1 MNILKQT
8 TNSGKVTIAAV
19 AAALA
24 IALAVTGL
32 FFWNRLTNNTNTISA
47 ASNMSAPASVTASSS
62 AQSSPL
68 AKATK
73 TSTATTHT
81 PTPTPTPAVTASTM
95 PPCED
100 GTLAPDGTCLH
111 PASVKWLSDLLPDP
125 TTVDRTDPDA
135 VCAAYVITYQTWDA
149 SRDITTAYASI
160 RSSVYE
166 TPEIRGNHI
175 PNPDVVK
182 GQGEFLPL
190 VPGKSHTTVT
200 IKYIVTDGEHRNPER
215 IPGRWFRTVGF
226 VRTYADGS
234 HEPVSSWA
242 FISLTKQKDGTWA
255 VSDSDWHY

>member
-8 TNSGKVTIAAV
+8 TNSSKAAVAAV

-24 IALAVTGL
+24 IVLAVTGV
-32 FFWNRLTNNTNTISA
+32 FFWSRLTNNTNTVSA
-47 ASNMSAPASVTASSS
+47 ASNMSASASVTASSS

-68 AKATK
+68 AKAT
-73 TSTATTHT
+73 TTPT
-81 PTPTPTPAVTASTM
+81 PTPTPTPAVTVSSM

-125 TTVDRTDPDA
+125 TTVDRHDPDA

-200 IKYIVTDGEHRNPER
+200 IKYIFTAGEHNNPER
-215 IPGRWFRTVGF
+215 IPGRWLRTVGF

-242 FISLTKQKDGTWA
+242 VISLTKQEDGIWA
-255 VSDSDWHY
+255 VSNSDWHY

>member
-8 TNSGKVTIAAV
+8 TNSGKATIAAV

-24 IALAVTGL
+24 IALAVTGV

-47 ASNMSAPASVTASSS
+47 ASNMSTAASVTTSSS
-62 AQSSPL
+62 AHSSPL
-68 AKATK
+68 AKAT
-73 TSTATTHT
+73 TTPTATT
-81 PTPTPTPAVTASTM
+81 PTPTPTPTPTVTASSM

-125 TTVDRTDPDA
+125 TTVDRHDPDA

-215 IPGRWFRTVGF
+215 IPGRWLRTVGF

-242 FISLTKQKDGTWA
+242 FISG
-255 VSDSDWHY
+255 SS

>member
-8 TNSGKVTIAAV
+8 TNSSKAAV

-24 IALAVTGL
+24 IVLAVTGV
-32 FFWNRLTNNTNTISA
+32 FFWSRLTNNTNTISA
-47 ASNMSAPASVTASSS
+47 ASNMSAPVSVTTSSS

-68 AKATK
+68 VKAT
-73 TSTATTHT
+73 TTPT
-81 PTPTPTPAVTASTM
+81 PTPTPTPAVTASSM

-111 PASVKWLSDLLPDP
+111 PASVKWLRDLLPDP

-200 IKYIVTDGEHRNPER
+200 IKYIVTDGENNNPER
-215 IPGRWFRTVGF
+215 IPGRWLRTVGF

-242 FISLTKQKDGTWA
+242 FISLTKQEDGTWA
-255 VSDSDWHY
+255 VSNSDWHY

>member
-8 TNSGKVTIAAV
+8 TNSSKAAVAAV

-24 IALAVTGL
+24 IVLAVTGV
-32 FFWNRLTNNTNTISA
+32 FFWSRLTNNTNTISA
-47 ASNMSAPASVTASSS
+47 ASNMSAPASATISSS
-62 AQSSPL
+62 VQSSPR
-68 AKATK
+68 ARATK
-73 TSTATTHT
+73 TPTATT
-81 PTPTPTPAVTASTM
+81 PTPTPTPTPTVTASSM

-100 GTLAPDGTCLH
+100 GTLTPDGTCLH

-125 TTVDRTDPDA
+125 TTVDRHDPDA

-215 IPGRWFRTVGF
+215 IPGRWLRTVGF

-234 HEPVSSWA
+234 HEPVSSLA
-242 FISLTKQKDGTWA
+242 SISLTKQEDGTWA
-255 VSDSDWHY
+255 VSNSDWHY

>member
-8 TNSGKVTIAAV
+8 TNSSKATIAAV

-24 IALAVTGL
+24 IALAVTGV

-47 ASNMSAPASVTASSS
+47 ASNMSAPASVTTSFS

-73 TSTATTHT
+73 TPTATT
-81 PTPTPTPAVTASTM
+81 PTPTPTPTPTVTASSM

-200 IKYIVTDGEHRNPER
+200 IKYIATYGEHNNPER
-215 IPGRWFRTVGF
+215 IPGHWHRTVGF

-242 FISLTKQKDGTWA
+242 LISLTKQEDGTWA
-255 VSDSDWHY
+255 VSNSDWHY

>member
-8 TNSGKVTIAAV
+8 TNSSKATIVAV

-24 IALAVTGL
+24 IALAVTGV

-47 ASNMSAPASVTASSS
+47 ASNMSAPASVTTSSS

-68 AKATK
+68 AKAT
-73 TSTATTHT
+73 TTPTAKT
-81 PTPTPTPAVTASTM
+81 PTPTPTVAASSM

-215 IPGRWFRTVGF
+215 IPGRWLRTVGF

>member
-8 TNSGKVTIAAV
+8 TNSGKATIMAV
-19 AAALA
+19 ATALA
-24 IALAVTGL
+24 IALAVTGV

-47 ASNMSAPASVTASSS
+47 ASNMSAPASVTTSSS

-68 AKATK
+68 AEATK
-73 TSTATTHT
+73 TSTVTTPT
-81 PTPTPTPAVTASTM
+81 PTPTPTPAVTASSM
-95 PPCED
+95 PPCEE

-190 VPGKSHTTVT
+190 VPGKSHTTVA
-200 IKYIVTDGEHRNPER
+200 IKYIVTDGENNNPER
-215 IPGRWFRTVGF
+215 IPGRWLRTVGF

-242 FISLTKQKDGTWA
+242 FISLTKQEDGTWA
-255 VSDSDWHY
+255 VSNSDWHY

>member
-1 MNILKQT
+1 
-8 TNSGKVTIAAV
+8 
-19 AAALA
+19 
-24 IALAVTGL
+24 
-32 FFWNRLTNNTNTISA
+32 
-47 ASNMSAPASVTASSS
+47 
-62 AQSSPL
+62 
-68 AKATK
+68 
-73 TSTATTHT
+73 
-81 PTPTPTPAVTASTM
+81 M

-200 IKYIVTDGEHRNPER
+200 IKYIATYGEHNNPER
-215 IPGRWFRTVGF
+215 IPGRWLRTVGF

-242 FISLTKQKDGTWA
+242 FISLTKQEDGTWA
-255 VSDSDWHY
+255 VSNSDWHY

>member
-8 TNSGKVTIAAV
+8 TNSSKATIAAV

-24 IALAVTGL
+24 IALAVTGV
-32 FFWNRLTNNTNTISA
+32 FFWNRLTNNTNTVSA
-47 ASNMSAPASVTASSS
+47 ASNISAPASVTTSSS

-73 TSTATTHT
+73 TPT
-81 PTPTPTPAVTASTM
+81 PTPTPTPTVTASSM

-200 IKYIVTDGEHRNPER
+200 IKYIVTDGENNNPER
-215 IPGRWFRTVGF
+215 IPGRWLRTVGF

-242 FISLTKQKDGTWA
+242 FISLTKQEDGTWA
-255 VSDSDWHY
+255 VSNSDWHY

>member
-1 MNILKQT
+1 
-8 TNSGKVTIAAV
+8 
-19 AAALA
+19 
-24 IALAVTGL
+24 
-32 FFWNRLTNNTNTISA
+32 
-47 ASNMSAPASVTASSS
+47 
-62 AQSSPL
+62 
-68 AKATK
+68 
-73 TSTATTHT
+73 
-81 PTPTPTPAVTASTM
+81 M

-125 TTVDRTDPDA
+125 TTVDRHDPDA

-215 IPGRWFRTVGF
+215 IPGHWLRTVGF

-242 FISLTKQKDGTWA
+242 FISLTKQEDGTWA
-255 VSDSDWHY
+255 VSNSDWHY

>member
-1 MNILKQT
+1 
-8 TNSGKVTIAAV
+8 
-19 AAALA
+19 
-24 IALAVTGL
+24 
-32 FFWNRLTNNTNTISA
+32 
-47 ASNMSAPASVTASSS
+47 
-62 AQSSPL
+62 
-68 AKATK
+68 
-73 TSTATTHT
+73 
-81 PTPTPTPAVTASTM
+81 M

-190 VPGKSHTTVT
+190 VPGKSHTTVA
-200 IKYIVTDGEHRNPER
+200 IKYIVTYGENNNPER
-215 IPGRWFRTVGF
+215 IPGRWLRTVGF

-242 FISLTKQKDGTWA
+242 LISLTKQEDGTWA
-255 VSDSDWHY
+255 VSNSDWHY

>member
-8 TNSGKVTIAAV
+8 TNSSKATIAAV

-24 IALAVTGL
+24 IALAVTGI

-47 ASNMSAPASVTASSS
+47 ASNMSAPASVTTSSS

-73 TSTATTHT
+73 TPTATT
-81 PTPTPTPAVTASTM
+81 PTPTPTVTASSM

-215 IPGRWFRTVGF
+215 IPGRWLRTVGF

-242 FISLTKQKDGTWA
+242 LISLTKQEDGTWA
-255 VSDSDWHY
+255 VSNSDWHY

>member
-1 MNILKQT
+1 
-8 TNSGKVTIAAV
+8 
-19 AAALA
+19 
-24 IALAVTGL
+24 
-32 FFWNRLTNNTNTISA
+32 
-47 ASNMSAPASVTASSS
+47 
-62 AQSSPL
+62 
-68 AKATK
+68 
-73 TSTATTHT
+73 
-81 PTPTPTPAVTASTM
+81 M
-95 PPCED
+95 PPCEE

-200 IKYIVTDGEHRNPER
+200 IKYIATYGENNNPER
-215 IPGRWFRTVGF
+215 IPGRWLRTVGF

-242 FISLTKQKDGTWA
+242 FISLTKQEDGTWA
-255 VSDSDWHY
+255 VSNSDWHY

>member
-8 TNSGKVTIAAV
+8 TNSGKATIAAV

-24 IALAVTGL
+24 IALAVTGV
-32 FFWNRLTNNTNTISA
+32 FFWSRLTNNTNTISA
-47 ASNMSAPASVTASSS
+47 ASNMSAPASVTTSSS

-73 TSTATTHT
+73 TPTATT
-81 PTPTPTPAVTASTM
+81 PTPTPTVTASSM

-190 VPGKSHTTVT
+190 VPGKSHT
-200 IKYIVTDGEHRNPER
+200 PL
-215 IPGRWFRTVGF
+215 
-226 VRTYADGS
+226 
-234 HEPVSSWA
+234 
-242 FISLTKQKDGTWA
+242 SLLST
-255 VSDSDWHY
+255 

>member
-8 TNSGKVTIAAV
+8 TNSSKAAVAAV

-24 IALAVTGL
+24 IVLAVTGV
-32 FFWNRLTNNTNTISA
+32 FFWSRLTNNTNTVSA
-47 ASNMSAPASVTASSS
+47 ASNMSASASVTASSS

-68 AKATK
+68 AKAT
-73 TSTATTHT
+73 TTPT
-81 PTPTPTPAVTASTM
+81 PTPTPTPAVTVSSM

-125 TTVDRTDPDA
+125 TTVDRHDPDA

-215 IPGRWFRTVGF
+215 IPGRWLRTVGF

>member
-8 TNSGKVTIAAV
+8 TNSGKATI

-24 IALAVTGL
+24 IVLAVTGV
-32 FFWNRLTNNTNTISA
+32 FFWNRLTNNTNTVSA
-47 ASNMSAPASVTASSS
+47 ASNMSAPASVTTSSS

-73 TSTATTHT
+73 TPTATTPT
-81 PTPTPTPAVTASTM
+81 PTPTPTPAVTASSM

-125 TTVDRTDPDA
+125 TTVDRHDPDA

-182 GQGEFLPL
+182 GQGEIT
-190 VPGKSHTTVT
+190 H
-200 IKYIVTDGEHRNPER
+200 HC
-215 IPGRWFRTVGF
+215 
-226 VRTYADGS
+226 
-234 HEPVSSWA
+234 
-242 FISLTKQKDGTWA
+242 
-255 VSDSDWHY
+255 HY

>member
-8 TNSGKVTIAAV
+8 TNSGKATIMAV
-19 AAALA
+19 ATALA
-24 IALAVTGL
+24 IALAVTGV

-47 ASNMSAPASVTASSS
+47 ASNMSAPASVTTSSS

-68 AKATK
+68 AEATK
-73 TSTATTHT
+73 TSTVTT
-81 PTPTPTPAVTASTM
+81 PTPTPTPTPTVTASSM

-215 IPGRWFRTVGF
+215 IPGRWLRTVGF

>member
-8 TNSGKVTIAAV
+8 TNSSKAAV
-19 AAALA
+19 AAALT
-24 IALAVTGL
+24 IALAVTGV
-32 FFWNRLTNNTNTISA
+32 FFWSRLTNNTNTVSA
-47 ASNMSAPASVTASSS
+47 ASNMSAPASVTTSFS

-73 TSTATTHT
+73 TPTATT
-81 PTPTPTPAVTASTM
+81 PTPTPTPTPTVRASSM

-111 PASVKWLSDLLPDP
+111 PASVKWLSDLLLDP

-200 IKYIVTDGEHRNPER
+200 IKYIVTDGENNNPER
-215 IPGRWFRTVGF
+215 IPGRWLRTVGF

-242 FISLTKQKDGTWA
+242 FISLTKQEDGTWA
-255 VSDSDWHY
+255 VSNSDWHY

>member
-1 MNILKQT
+1 
-8 TNSGKVTIAAV
+8 
-19 AAALA
+19 
-24 IALAVTGL
+24 
-32 FFWNRLTNNTNTISA
+32 
-47 ASNMSAPASVTASSS
+47 
-62 AQSSPL
+62 
-68 AKATK
+68 
-73 TSTATTHT
+73 
-81 PTPTPTPAVTASTM
+81 M

-149 SRDITTAYASI
+149 SHDITTAYASI

-200 IKYIVTDGEHRNPER
+200 IKYIFTAGEHNNPER
-215 IPGRWFRTVGF
+215 IPGHWHRTVGF

-234 HEPVSSWA
+234 HEPVSSLA
-242 FISLTKQKDGTWA
+242 FISLTKQEDGTWA
-255 VSDSDWHY
+255 VSNSDWHY

>member
-8 TNSGKVTIAAV
+8 TNSSKATIAAV

-24 IALAVTGL
+24 IALAVTGV

-47 ASNMSAPASVTASSS
+47 ASNMSAPASVTTSSS

-73 TSTATTHT
+73 TPTATT
-81 PTPTPTPAVTASTM
+81 PTPTPTVTASSM

-200 IKYIVTDGEHRNPER
+200 IKYIVTDGENNNPER
-215 IPGRWFRTVGF
+215 IPGRWLRTVGF

-242 FISLTKQKDGTWA
+242 FISLTKQEDGTWA
-255 VSDSDWHY
+255 VSNSDWRY

>member
-8 TNSGKVTIAAV
+8 TNSSKATIAAV

-24 IALAVTGL
+24 IALAVTGV

-47 ASNMSAPASVTASSS
+47 ASNMSAPASVTTSFS

-73 TSTATTHT
+73 TPTATT
-81 PTPTPTPAVTASTM
+81 PTPTPTPTPSVTASSM

-200 IKYIVTDGEHRNPER
+200 IKYIFTAGEHNRLFIIE
-215 IPGRWFRTVGF
+215 GVVG
-226 VRTYADGS
+226 V
-234 HEPVSSWA
+234 
-242 FISLTKQKDGTWA
+242 
-255 VSDSDWHY
+255 

>member
-8 TNSGKVTIAAV
+8 TNSSKATIAAV

-24 IALAVTGL
+24 IALAVTGV

-47 ASNMSAPASVTASSS
+47 ASNMSAPASVTTSFS

-73 TSTATTHT
+73 TPTATTPT
-81 PTPTPTPAVTASTM
+81 PTPTPTPAVTASSM

-200 IKYIVTDGEHRNPER
+200 IKYIFTAGEHNRLFIIE
-215 IPGRWFRTVGF
+215 GVVG
-226 VRTYADGS
+226 V
-234 HEPVSSWA
+234 
-242 FISLTKQKDGTWA
+242 
-255 VSDSDWHY
+255 

>member
-68 AKATK
+68 AEATK

-81 PTPTPTPAVTASTM
+81 PTPTPTPAVTASSM

-215 IPGRWFRTVGF
+215 IPGRWLRTVGF

-242 FISLTKQKDGTWA
+242 FISLTKQEDGTWA

>member
-8 TNSGKVTIAAV
+8 TNSSKATIVAV

-24 IALAVTGL
+24 IVLAVTGV

-47 ASNMSAPASVTASSS
+47 ASNMSAPASVTTSSS

-73 TSTATTHT
+73 TPTATT
-81 PTPTPTPAVTASTM
+81 PTPTPTVTASSM

-111 PASVKWLSDLLPDP
+111 PDSVKWLSDLLPDP

>member
-8 TNSGKVTIAAV
+8 TNSSKATIAAV

-24 IALAVTGL
+24 IALAVTGV

-47 ASNMSAPASVTASSS
+47 ASNMSAPASVTTSSS

-68 AKATK
+68 AKASK
-73 TSTATTHT
+73 TPTATT
-81 PTPTPTPAVTASTM
+81 PTPTPTPTPTVTASSM

-125 TTVDRTDPDA
+125 TTVDRHDPDA

-182 GQGEFLPL
+182 GQ
-190 VPGKSHTTVT
+190 
-200 IKYIVTDGEHRNPER
+200 NPSYS
-215 IPGRWFRTVGF
+215 GG
-226 VRTYADGS
+226 
-234 HEPVSSWA
+234 
-242 FISLTKQKDGTWA
+242 
-255 VSDSDWHY
+255 

>member
-8 TNSGKVTIAAV
+8 TNSSKATIAAV

-47 ASNMSAPASVTASSS
+47 ASNMSAPASVTTSSS

-200 IKYIVTDGEHRNPER
+200 IKYIVTDGENNNPER

-234 HEPVSSWA
+234 HEPVSSLA
-242 FISLTKQKDGTWA
+242 FISLTKQEDGTWA
-255 VSDSDWHY
+255 VSNSDWHY

>member
-8 TNSGKVTIAAV
+8 TNSSKATIAAV

-24 IALAVTGL
+24 IALAVTGV

-47 ASNMSAPASVTASSS
+47 ASNMSTAASVTTSSS

-68 AKATK
+68 AKAT
-73 TSTATTHT
+73 TTPTATT
-81 PTPTPTPAVTASTM
+81 PTPTPTPTPTVTASSM
-95 PPCED
+95 PPCEE

-215 IPGRWFRTVGF
+215 IPGRWLRTVGF

-242 FISLTKQKDGTWA
+242 FMAL
-255 VSDSDWHY
+255 HN

>member
-8 TNSGKVTIAAV
+8 TNSSKATIAAV

-24 IALAVTGL
+24 IALAVTGV
-32 FFWNRLTNNTNTISA
+32 FFWNRLTNNTNTVSA
-47 ASNMSAPASVTASSS
+47 ASNMSASASVTTSSS
-62 AQSSPL
+62 VQSSPL

-73 TSTATTHT
+73 TPTATT
-81 PTPTPTPAVTASTM
+81 PTPTPTPTPTVTASSM

-200 IKYIVTDGEHRNPER
+200 IKYIVTDGENNNPER
-215 IPGRWFRTVGF
+215 IPGRWLRTVGF
-226 VRTYADGS
+226 VAL
-234 HEPVSSWA
+234 HN
-242 FISLTKQKDGTWA
+242 
-255 VSDSDWHY
+255 

>member
-8 TNSGKVTIAAV
+8 TNSSKATIAAV

-24 IALAVTGL
+24 IALAVTGV

-47 ASNMSAPASVTASSS
+47 ASNMSTAASVTTSSS

-68 AKATK
+68 AKAT
-73 TSTATTHT
+73 TTPTATT
-81 PTPTPTPAVTASTM
+81 PTPTPTPTPTVTASSM
-95 PPCED
+95 PPCEE

-160 RSSVYE
+160 RSSVTKLLRFAE
-166 TPEIRGNHI
+166 TTSPI
-175 PNPDVVK
+175 
-182 GQGEFLPL
+182 
-190 VPGKSHTTVT
+190 
-200 IKYIVTDGEHRNPER
+200 
-215 IPGRWFRTVGF
+215 
-226 VRTYADGS
+226 
-234 HEPVSSWA
+234 
-242 FISLTKQKDGTWA
+242 LT
-255 VSDSDWHY
+255 

>member
-81 PTPTPTPAVTASTM
+81 PTPTPTPAVTASSM

-190 VPGKSHTTVT
+190 VSGKSHTTVT
-200 IKYIVTDGEHRNPER
+200 IKYIFTAGEHNNPER
-215 IPGRWFRTVGF
+215 IPGRWLRTVGF

-242 FISLTKQKDGTWA
+242 VISLTKQEDGIWA
-255 VSDSDWHY
+255 VSNSDWHY

>member
-1 MNILKQT
+1 
-8 TNSGKVTIAAV
+8 
-19 AAALA
+19 
-24 IALAVTGL
+24 
-32 FFWNRLTNNTNTISA
+32 
-47 ASNMSAPASVTASSS
+47 
-62 AQSSPL
+62 
-68 AKATK
+68 
-73 TSTATTHT
+73 
-81 PTPTPTPAVTASTM
+81 M

-200 IKYIVTDGEHRNPER
+200 IKYIVTNGEHKNPER

-234 HEPVSSWA
+234 HEPVISWA
-242 FISLTKQKDGTWA
+242 FISLTKQEDGTWA